1 MANAL
6 AAVNPAERTSADVAV
21 YVEGSPL
28 QDGLGSLHTLVS
40 TVAGEGVWSLMAAQF
55 EQKMGANLLD
65 VAKLQEIGID
75 ANTAWGLAVN
85 MKIPAE
91 ADAKPE
97 FTMIIPTQQN
107 SKFYDYL
114 KAKINEDESMKPK
127 EIEPGKLLSFGTEN
141 DMGYLLRTDD
151 AVLLGNK
158 LDMVKSMK
166 GRVSSAIA
174 SAQYYKSMRAHLMAL
189 NGNKLPLVAFYVNP
203 KMIVNT
209 LKMQND
215 FMLQL
220 QRELNDGD
228 TAATKADENAPFLAE
243 IRDNLQS
250 SGGGLVVA
258 NDRVSFYFAYQYK
271 EGYFTDTSKIYP
283 RILQVDTAPLTS
295 DTLAKTPVNYALMK
309 LNVAAIIDLLKS
321 MSPIFTKKYGEFVA
335 KAQSKLNIDF
345 EQQVLATLRNNFNFQ
360 VATVPSETKMKD
372 FATWDINGSFGITQG
387 SADGWLRLFKS
398 LEKYRKKAETKFDK
412 KSKFSY
418 DETDDGTFVTIK
430 TFESSGGKI
439 KPITVVFFVR
449 DHEIIVSNSKTNA
462 IKATKGSTKPLTE
475 RLARLP
481 YNSAQGVFFLDLH
494 QIYKAVSKSKQ
505 GSSLKNYAQM
515 LEKLKSFVILSSIQ
529 GEFATAEFTLQMR

>member
-6 AAVNPAERTSADVAV
+6 AAMNPAERTSADVAV
-21 YVEGSPL
+21 YVEGAPL
-28 QDGLGSLHTLVS
+28 QEGLGSLHTLVAS
-40 TVAGEGVWSLMAAQF
+40 VAGEGVWSLMAAQF

-75 ANTAWGLAVN
+75 TNTAWGLAIN

-91 ADAKPE
+91 NDAKPE
-97 FTMIIPTQQN
+97 FAMIIPVQQN
-107 SKFYDYL
+107 TKFYEFL
-114 KAKINEDESMKPK
+114 KAKITADESANLK
-127 EIEPGKLLSFGTEN
+127 ELEAGKLLSFGTEN

-158 LDMVKSMK
+158 LDLVKAMK
-166 GRVSSAIA
+166 GRVSNAIA
-174 SAQYYKSMRAHLMAL
+174 AARYYKGMRSHLMGR

-220 QRELNDGD
+220 QRDLNEGD
-228 TAATKADENAPFLAE
+228 TTATKVDENAPFLAE

-271 EGYFTDTSKIYP
+271 EGYFADTAKIYP

-321 MSPIFTKKYGEFVA
+321 MSPTFTKQYGEFVA
-335 KAQSKLNIDF
+335 KTQTKLGIDF

-372 FATWDINGSFGITQG
+372 FVSWDINGSFGITQG

-398 LEKYRKKAETKFDK
+398 LEKYRKKAEAKLDK

-430 TFESSGGKI
+430 TFEASGGKI
-439 KPITVVFFVR
+439 KPVTVVFFIR
-449 DHEIIVSNSKTNA
+449 DHEIIVSNSKANA
-462 IKATKGSTKPLTE
+462 LKATKGSTKPLTE

-515 LEKLKSFVILSSIQ
+515 LEKLKSFLILSSIQ